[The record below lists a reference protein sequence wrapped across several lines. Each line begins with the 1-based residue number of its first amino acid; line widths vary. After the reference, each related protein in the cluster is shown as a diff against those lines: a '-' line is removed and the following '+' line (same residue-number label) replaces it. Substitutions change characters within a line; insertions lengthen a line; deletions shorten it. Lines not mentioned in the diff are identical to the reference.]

1 MKIKMMLFTLL
12 IGLSTFPTQVVAQQ
26 STYSDLSSVLPDIQ
40 ITENRATFSLADLGI
55 SERNL
60 IGPFDE
66 TSILFGT
73 PPNWQLAPGSTI
85 QLQFD
90 VLISGTGIN
99 LNEDVSYVAGVNLLI
114 RFNNILLGMVT
125 IDKSGSYV
133 QSFSIPDEAFI
144 STRADGRHALTIS
157 FDASLSC
164 SYDLNAS
171 VTIKLSSIV
180 DLFYQQTNPTL
191 DLSKLPAPFYL
202 ENSLVSD
209 STLIIIKDNPTS
221 TELQAALNVATG
233 FGAMINDIYNFR
245 LLNYSSLNDTL
256 LAQNNLVFV
265 GLAESFDILSG
276 VNFKPLVN
284 TQNVDDGI
292 LQLALSPWNSSKSV
306 LFVSGNSL
314 DALSKA
320 AYAFST
326 GNILIYQEPEVA
338 YVSNVQFLP
347 SEIPVVEQFKLE
359 DLGYASQTLE
369 GAGRLS
375 EDFVFYI
382 SKSQVVSTD
391 AYIEL
396 IFSHSGLADYT
407 ASAFSLYLNGSIFF
421 TKVLAKETEQVTTL
435 QIRIPPGFFRYG
447 ENILEL
453 QVDMLASPGCDEATV
468 LRPWFTVSNQSLFF
482 VPASQ
487 LNTDQVFIQDLKFY
501 PEIFTIS
508 SDLSEITFI
517 VPPDNLNSW
526 QVAAQLAFNLGTT
539 AQPGISN
546 MKVAFAD
553 AISEEIKEN
562 QSMIVI
568 GMPSDLLF
576 ISEINDVLPA
586 PFDFD
591 TNTASEKQLMI
602 SYRIPQGQSVGY
614 LELLRSPFNEEKTI
628 LVVSGNTDEGVNL
641 AGDTLVIRN
650 LQDQLAGIFAVTNG
664 TQIAT
669 SSANMSFSI
678 VGQGVPGSEQIGE
691 TTISSETAPLDIET
705 PRWLMPVIVSTS
717 TIILIVSVIVF
728 RRFLFKDQ
736 LRRKQEKLL
745 EEAFEEDTKDEE
757 KSD

>member
-745 EEAFEEDTKDEE
+745 EEAFDEDTKDEE

>member
-114 RFNNILLGMVT
+114 RFNNILLGIVT

-745 EEAFEEDTKDEE
+745 EEAFDEDTKDEE